1 MKRLV
6 QWLLALSSV
15 VALLLLPAA
24 VLAGNLLTNGGF
36 ETFSD
41 IPGRTWDGINEKVG
55 TGWNYFYIPSATRL
69 SKLHWFSSTDFTAR
83 FNPGEDPYE
92 LEGGNGSAQ
101 NMWSAYEFDA
111 GIYQRVTGLTTGTVY
126 AFDVPLVT
134 YWRGPGYPPSDGIM
148 KKWVGIDPY
157 GGTDPTS
164 PNVIWSDVNSQDK
177 AWIYMDIAARAESD
191 AMTFFVRIQA
201 PENDS
206 VNHVDLDM
214 VYIDAAKADLAPTVN
229 LDATASGAD
238 VTFSW
243 TGSAAPGWDLKG
255 VEVQYR
261 DELDGMWQTIQGKT
275 GDGNSS
281 YPLSGQAGH
290 TYTVRA
296 RPWQT
301 MVETYNSDI
310 DMPGL
315 WVEKSVTLGGAFS
328 GYVRNHFDM
337 GIGGATVSIAGT
349 GSSTSSDP
357 GGFYGLVPP
366 AYGSPYPV
374 SASASGYKSPL
385 PITATVA
392 NATSITPI
400 TFTLKPANDAI
411 QNGDF
416 ESDSSD
422 WTLSGV
428 GSATVFSGG
437 HRSGKA
443 SLELTGPIILTQAAD
458 LSGVYNPT
466 LSFWYNP
473 SLTGGDSFEVTLSQG
488 STLLASK
495 VFTES
500 TTVGWQHAW
509 LALDQTSQYTGT
521 LTVSFHLTGGQV
533 SLDEVSLGNGP
544 HTLFLPVILQSA
556 TS

>member
-1 MKRLV
+1 MKKQRHIH
-6 QWLLALSSV
+6 WLLILVSAA
-15 VALLLLPAA
+15 ALLLLPAV
-24 VLAGNLLTNGGF
+24 VLAGNLLTNGNF
-36 ETFSD
+36 ESFSD
-41 IPGRTWDGINEKVG
+41 IPGRTWGGINEKVG
-55 TGWNYFYIPSATRL
+55 TGWNDFHNPSGTRFD
-69 SKLHWFSSTDFTAR
+69 KLHWFSSQDFATA
-83 FNPGEDPYE
+83 FNGLNYR
-92 LEGGNGSAQ
+92 LEGTYAQ

-111 GIYQRVTGLTTGTVY
+111 GIYQRVTGLITGTAY

-134 YWRGPGYPPSDGIM
+134 YWRGPGYPISDGMM

-157 GGTDPTS
+157 GGTDPNS
-164 PNVIWSDVNSQDK
+164 PNVIWSDVNSKDK

-206 VNHVDLDM
+206 YNHYDLDM

-229 LDATASGAD
+229 LSATGSGTD

-243 TGSAAPGWDLKG
+243 TSSAAPGWDLKG

-261 DELDGMWQTIQGKT
+261 DELDGTWQTIQGKT
-275 GDGNSS
+275 GDGDSS
-281 YPLSGQAGH
+281 HAFSGQPGH

-301 MVETYNSDI
+301 MVETYNNDI
-310 DMPGL
+310 DMPGP
-315 WVEKSVTLGGAFS
+315 WVEKSVTLGGVFS
-328 GYVRNHFDM
+328 GYVRNHFDI
-337 GIGGATVSIAGT
+337 GISGATVSIAGT
-349 GSSTSSDP
+349 GDSTSSEP
-357 GGFYGLVPP
+357 GGFYALVPP

-374 SASASGYKSPL
+374 SASASGYQSPL
-385 PITATVA
+385 PITASVA

-416 ESDSSD
+416 ESDSND
-422 WTLSGV
+422 WTQSGA

-437 HRSGKA
+437 HRSGIA
-443 SLELTGPIILTQAAD
+443 SLEMTGPISLTQD
-458 LSGVYNPT
+458 VPLLGVYNPT
-466 LSFWYNP
+466 LSFWYKQ
-473 SLTGGDSFEVTLSQG
+473 SLTGGYSFEAALRQG

-500 TTVGWQHAW
+500 AATGWQHAW
-509 LALDQTSQYTGT
+509 LALDQPSQYTGT
-521 LTVSFHLTGGQV
+521 LSVSFYLTGGQV
-533 SLDEVSLGNGP
+533 DLDEISLGDGP
-544 HTLFLPVILQSA
+544 HTIFLPVILR
-556 TS
+556 

>member
-1 MKRLV
+1 MKRQRHI
-6 QWLLALSSV
+6 QWLAILASAA
-15 VALLLLPAA
+15 ALVLLPAV
-24 VLAGNLLTNGGF
+24 VLAGNLLTNGNF
-36 ETFSD
+36 ESFSD
-41 IPGRTWDGINEKVG
+41 IPGRTWGGINEKVG
-55 TGWNYFYIPSATRL
+55 TGWNYFHIPSGTRFD
-69 SKLHWFSSTDFTAR
+69 KLHWFSSQDFATAFHGLNYR
-83 FNPGEDPYE
+83 
-92 LEGGNGSAQ
+92 LEGNYAQ

-111 GIYQRVTGLTTGTVY
+111 GIYQQVTGLITGTAY

-134 YWRGPGYPPSDGIM
+134 YWRGPGYPISDGMM

-164 PNVIWSDVNSQDK
+164 PNVIWSDVNSKDK
-177 AWIYMDIAARAESD
+177 AWIYMDIAARAESG

-206 VNHVDLDM
+206 YNHYDLDM

-229 LDATASGAD
+229 LSATASSTD

-255 VEVQYR
+255 VEVEYR
-261 DELDGMWQTIQGKT
+261 DELDGTWQTIQGKT
-275 GDGNSS
+275 GDGDSS
-281 YPLSGQAGH
+281 HAFSGQPGH

-301 MVETYNSDI
+301 MVETYNDDI

-315 WVEKSVTLGGAFS
+315 WVEKSVTLGGVFS
-328 GYVRNHFDM
+328 GYVRNHFDI

-349 GSSTSSDP
+349 GDSTSSEP
-357 GGFYGLVPP
+357 GGFYALVPP

-374 SASASGYKSPL
+374 SASGSGYKSPL

-416 ESDSSD
+416 ESDSSG
-422 WTLSGV
+422 WTQSG
-428 GSATVFSGG
+428 GSAMVFSGG
-437 HRSGKA
+437 HRSGIA
-443 SLELTGPIILTQAAD
+443 SLEMTGPISLTQD
-458 LSGVYNPT
+458 VSLLGVYNPT
-466 LSFWYNP
+466 LSFWYKP
-473 SLTGGDSFEVTLSQG
+473 ARTGGDSFEAALSQG

-495 VFTES
+495 VFSES
-500 TTVGWQHAW
+500 AATGWQHAW
-509 LALDQTSQYTGT
+509 LALDQPSQYSGT
-521 LTVSFHLTGGQV
+521 LSVRFYLTSGQV
-533 SLDEVSLGNGP
+533 ALDEVSLGDGP
-544 HTLFLPVILQSA
+544 HTVLLPVILR
-556 TS
+556 

>member
-1 MKRLV
+1 MKK
-6 QWLLALSSV
+6 QKHIHWLLVLASAA
-15 VALLLLPAA
+15 ALLLLPTV
-24 VLAGNLLTNGGF
+24 VLAGNLLTNGNF
-36 ETFSD
+36 ESFSD
-41 IPGRTWDGINEKVG
+41 IPGRTWGGINEKVG
-55 TGWNYFYIPSATRL
+55 TGWSDFHIPSGTRFD
-69 SKLHWFSSTDFTAR
+69 KLHWFSSQDFATAFHGLNYR
-83 FNPGEDPYE
+83 
-92 LEGGNGSAQ
+92 LEGNYAQ

-111 GIYQRVTGLTTGTVY
+111 GIYQRVTGLITGTAY

-134 YWRGPGYPPSDGIM
+134 YWRGPSYHEPSDGIM

-157 GGTDPTS
+157 GGTDATS
-164 PNVIWSDVNSQDK
+164 PNVIWSDVNSKDK

-206 VNHVDLDM
+206 TNHVDLDM

-229 LDATASGAD
+229 LSATASGTD

-243 TGSAAPGWDLKG
+243 TGSAAPDWDLKG
-255 VEVQYR
+255 VEVEYR
-261 DELDGMWQTIQGKT
+261 DEFNGIWQAIQGKT
-275 GDGNSS
+275 GDGDSS
-281 YPLSGQAGH
+281 HAFSGQPGH

-301 MVETYNSDI
+301 MVETYNNDI

-315 WVEKSVTLGGAFS
+315 WVEKSVTLGGVFS
-328 GYVRNHFDM
+328 GYVRNHFDI

-349 GSSTSSDP
+349 GDSTSSEP
-357 GGFYGLVPP
+357 GGFYALVPP

-374 SASASGYKSPL
+374 NASASGYQSPP
-385 PITATVA
+385 PITDTVA

-416 ESDSSD
+416 ESDSSG
-422 WTLSGV
+422 WTQSGA
-428 GSATVFSGG
+428 GGATVFSGG
-437 HRSGKA
+437 HRSGIA
-443 SLELTGPIILTQAAD
+443 SLEMSGPISLTQD
-458 LSGVYNPT
+458 VPLLGVYNPT
-466 LSFWYNP
+466 LSFWYKP
-473 SLTGGDSFEVTLSQG
+473 SLAGGYSFEAALRQG

-500 TTVGWQHAW
+500 AATRWQHAW
-509 LALDQTSQYTGT
+509 LALDQPSQYTGT
-521 LTVSFHLTGGQV
+521 LSVKFYLTGGQV
-533 SLDEVSLGNGP
+533 DLDEVSLDDGP
-544 HTLFLPVILQSA
+544 HAILLPVILR
-556 TS
+556 

>member
-41 IPGRTWDGINEKVG
+41 IPGRTWHGINEKVG
-55 TGWNYFYIPSATRL
+55 TNWNYFHIPSGTRL
-69 SKLHWFSSTDFTAR
+69 DKLHWFSSQDFATA
-83 FNPGEDPYE
+83 FNGLNYR
-92 LEGGNGSAQ
+92 LEGNYAQ

-111 GIYQRVTGLTTGTVY
+111 GIYQRVTGLTTGTLY

-157 GGTDPTS
+157 GGIDPTS
-164 PNVIWSDVNSQDK
+164 PHVIWSDVNSQDK

-201 PENDS
+201 PENNS
-206 VNHVDLDM
+206 YNHVDLDM

-229 LDATASGAD
+229 LNATASGSD

-243 TGSAAPGWDLKG
+243 AGSAAPGWDLKG

-275 GDGNSS
+275 GDGDSS
-281 YPLSGQAGH
+281 HAFTGQAGH

-315 WVEKSVTLGGAFS
+315 WVEKSVTLGGVFS
-328 GYVRNHFDM
+328 GYVRNHFDI

-349 GSSTSSDP
+349 GSSASSDP
-357 GGFYGLVPP
+357 GGFYALLPP

-416 ESDSSD
+416 ESNTSG
-422 WTLSGV
+422 WTQSG
-428 GSATVFSGG
+428 GSATIFSGG

-443 SLELTGPIILTQAAD
+443 SLELSGPITLTQAAD

-500 TTVGWQHAW
+500 TPVGWQHAW
-509 LALDQTSQYTGT
+509 LALDQPNQYTGT

-533 SLDEVSLGNGP
+533 SLDEVSLGDGP
-544 HTLFLPVILQSA
+544 HTIFLPVILQSA

>member
-1 MKRLV
+1 MMKKQGHI
-6 QWLLALSSV
+6 QWLLILVSAAV
-15 VALLLLPAA
+15 LLLLPAV
-24 VLAGNLLTNGGF
+24 VLASNLLANGNF
-36 ETFSD
+36 ENFSD
-41 IPGRTWDGINEKVG
+41 IPGRTWSTFNEKIG
-55 TGWNYFYIPSATRL
+55 TGWDYFYIPSGTRL
-69 SKLHWFSSTDFTAR
+69 DKLHWFSSQDFAAA
-83 FNPGEDPYE
+83 FNGLNYR
-92 LEGGNGSAQ
+92 LEGNYAQ

-111 GIYQRVTGLTTGTVY
+111 GTYQRVTGLITGTTY

-134 YWRGPGYPPSDGIM
+134 YWRGPGYPISDGIM

-157 GGTDPTS
+157 GGTDPAS
-164 PNVIWSDVNSQDK
+164 PNVIWSDVNSKDK

-191 AMTFFVRIQA
+191 AVTFFVRIQA

-206 VNHVDLDM
+206 YNHFDLDM

-229 LDATASGAD
+229 LSATASGTD

-261 DELDGMWQTIQGKT
+261 DGLDGAWQTIQGKT
-275 GDGNSS
+275 GDGDSS
-281 YPLSGQAGH
+281 HAFSGQAGH

-301 MVETYNSDI
+301 MVETYNDDI

-315 WVEKSVTLGGAFS
+315 WVEKSVTLGGVFR
-328 GYVRNHFDM
+328 GYVRNHFDI
-337 GIGGATVSIAGT
+337 GIGGATLSIAGT
-349 GSSTSSDP
+349 GDSTSSDP
-357 GGFYGLVPP
+357 GGFYALVPP

-416 ESDSSD
+416 ENNSSD
-422 WTLSGV
+422 WTLSGA
-428 GSATVFSGG
+428 GSATVFSGD
-437 HRSGKA
+437 HRSGIA
-443 SLELTGPIILTQAAD
+443 SLEMTGPISLTQD
-458 LSGVYNPT
+458 VPLVGVYNPT
-466 LSFWYNP
+466 LSFWYKP
-473 SLTGGDSFEVTLSQG
+473 SLTGADRFEAALSQG

-500 TTVGWQHAW
+500 AATGWQHAW
-509 LALDQTSQYTGT
+509 LALDQPSQYTGT
-521 LTVSFHLTGGQV
+521 LRVSFHLTGGQV
-533 SLDEVSLGNGP
+533 ALDEVSLGDGP
-544 HTLFLPVILQSA
+544 HTVFLPVILQ
-556 TS
+556 